1 MIEMGKD
8 VKTSLQ
14 FKLPIFG
21 DAGVGKTTLTHRYLH
36 GLFKTSYHGTIGI
49 DFFLKRFDVDGKNV
63 SLQIWDF
70 AGEEKFRFL
79 LPGIINGAQGT
90 IFMFDITRYGTYE
103 NLTNWMTVFNNAN
116 ETHSQKVPGLLVGS
130 KTDLEGLRTVPSE
143 EGKKFVKDNN
153 LVGYTECSSKT
164 GENVEEIF
172 KAITKVMI
180 SNVKS

>member
-1 MIEMGKD
+1 MGKNS
-8 VKTSLQ
+8 TSVLQ

-36 GLFKTSYHGTIGI
+36 GLFKQSYHGTIGI
-49 DFFLKRFDVDGKNV
+49 DFYLKRFDVDGNDV

-79 LPGIINGAQGT
+79 LPGILNGAQGT
-90 IFMFDITRYGTYE
+90 IFMFDITRYVTYE
-103 NLTNWMTVFNNAN
+103 NLTNWLSVFTSAN
-116 ETHSQKVPGLLVGS
+116 ETQGQKVPGLLVGS

-143 EGKKFVKDNN
+143 DGKKFVKENN
-153 LVGYTECSSKT
+153 LIGYIECSSKT
-164 GENVEEIF
+164 GENVEELF
-172 KAITKVMI
+172 TAITKIMI

>member
-1 MIEMGKD
+1 MIEMGKNL
-8 VKTSLQ
+8 TSTLQ

-36 GLFKTSYHGTIGI
+36 GLFKESYHHTIGV
-49 DFFLKRFDVDGKNV
+49 DFFLKRFEIDGHKV

-79 LPGIINGAQGT
+79 LPGIIDGAHGT
-90 IFMFDITRYGTYE
+90 IFMFDITRYVTFK
-103 NLTNWMTVFNNAN
+103 NLTNWLNVFKEAN
-116 ETHSQKVPGLLVGS
+116 KTHDQDVPILLVGS

-143 EGKKFVKDNN
+143 EGKKFVKENN
-153 LVGYTECSSKT
+153 LMGYIECSSKT

-172 KAITKVMI
+172 RSITKIMI
-180 SNVKS
+180 SNIK

>member
-1 MIEMGKD
+1 MIEMGKNYGPD
-8 VKTSLQ
+8 LR

-36 GLFKTSYHGTIGI
+36 GLFKASYHGTIGI
-49 DFFLKRFDVDGKNV
+49 DFFLKRFVIDGKKV

-79 LPGIINGAQGT
+79 LPGIINGANGT
-90 IFMFDITRYGTYE
+90 IFMFDITRYVTFQ
-103 NLTNWMTVFNNAN
+103 NLTNWLSVFNKAN
-116 ETHSQKVPGLLVGS
+116 KTHGQKVPVFLVGS

-143 EGKKFVKDNN
+143 EGKKFVKAHN
-153 LVGYTECSSKT
+153 LVDYIECSSKN

-172 KAITKVMI
+172 KAITKIMI
-180 SNVKS
+180 SNIK